1 MSNLNI
7 VLYDIHEYFILN
19 PNLLRAS
26 IEDAENL
33 EMLSGKISMTNKAL
47 KLHFRDVNDEEY
59 HNTLIPVL
67 NSNGHNIHFHYG
79 DDDTLYI
86 YKKEEQAS

>member
-26 IEDAENL
+26 IEDYQQFAAQSEHVFN
-33 EMLSGKISMTNKAL
+33 TDQAL
-47 KLHFRDVNDEEY
+47 RLHFKDVNEEEY
-59 HNTLIPVL
+59 HSTLIPVL
-67 NSNGHNIHFHYG
+67 NNNGHNIHFHYG
-79 DDDTLYI
+79 DDNTLYI
-86 YKKEEQAS
+86 YKKEEQVS